1 MRRKPGTDTKFPAQF
16 AGNWLSVPGFVRG
29 VLLPVRLAPKTA
41 NHSTGGRI
49 MIATDS
55 KVATVSFYINGAWG
69 TPRGRTM
76 GTVTNPATGAVL
88 AEVPYEIGRASCRER
103 AEISVGGVS

>member
-16 AGNWLSVPGFVRG
+16 AGNWLSVPGFVPR
-29 VLLPVRLAPKTA
+29 VMLPVRLAPKTA

-76 GTVTNPATGAVL
+76 GTVTNPDRKSTRLNSSHLGISYAVFCL
-88 AEVPYEIGRASCRER
+88 KK
-103 AEISVGGVS
+103 